1 LDPAARYV
9 GLHAGEEEQVRENT
23 VRALRRRRFPP
34 EKVALAVMRAV
45 LRDRPVVPVNAE
57 ARVTYALS
65 RLAPGALR
73 ALARLEAAR
82 SPVLLGRAGR

>member
-1 LDPAARYV
+1 
-9 GLHAGEEEQVRENT
+9 VRESA
-23 VRALRRRRFPP
+23 VRALHRRRFPP

-45 LRDRPVVPVNAE
+45 LRDQPVVPVNAE

-65 RLAPGALR
+65 RVAPGALR

-82 SPVLLGRAGR
+82 SPARPGRAGR